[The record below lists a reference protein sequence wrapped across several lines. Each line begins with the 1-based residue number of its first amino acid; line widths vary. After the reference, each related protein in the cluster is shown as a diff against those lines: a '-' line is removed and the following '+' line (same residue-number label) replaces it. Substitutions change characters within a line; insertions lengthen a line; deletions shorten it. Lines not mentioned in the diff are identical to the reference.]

1 MIMATKDFYEQLGV
15 SKTASP
21 EEIKKAYRKLAI
33 QYHPDKNPGNKE
45 AEEKFKEI
53 SHAYEVLSDK
63 TKRAQYDQF
72 GPEAFTSAGRA
83 ASGQGGAGG
92 FHDPFD
98 IFSQVFGGGF
108 GGSGGGSIF
117 EDLFG
122 GNGSR
127 RSANGAQDGADLRY
141 DMEID
146 FEDAVYGADKKI
158 RIPKLSAC
166 EHCNSSGCE
175 PGSGRTS
182 CTRCGGSGQVSMS
195 QGFFSIRQ
203 ACPSCHGAGQ
213 IIQNPCKVCR
223 GAGRVQTEKTLQI
236 HIPPGVDTGSR
247 LRVAGEGEGGMRGG
261 SVGDLYVFIHVR
273 PHDIFRREGNDIIC
287 DMPVS
292 FAEATLGSIV
302 EVPTI
307 SGKAKMKIPEGTQN
321 GTLLRLKGKGVP
333 ALRGGSRGDMHVRI
347 FVEMPKNLS
356 REQRIE
362 LEKFSAT
369 VNNPRN
375 HPIRDQFVTNAKRF
389 MTGE

>member
-1 MIMATKDFYEQLGV
+1 MATKDFYEQLGV

-33 QYHPDKNPGNKE
+33 QFHPDKNPGNKE

-72 GPEAFTSAGRA
+72 GPDAFTSAGRA
-83 ASGQGGAGG
+83 AGGQPGAGGG

-108 GGSGGGSIF
+108 GGSGGGNIF
-117 EDLFG
+117 EDMFG
-122 GNGSR
+122 GQGGSR

-158 RIPKLSAC
+158 RIPKLSGC
-166 EHCNSSGCE
+166 GHCNSSGCE
-175 PGSGRTS
+175 PGSGRS
-182 CTRCGGSGQVSMS
+182 ACTRCGGSGQVSMS

-273 PHDIFRREGNDIIC
+273 PHDIFRRDGNDIIC

-347 FVEMPKNLS
+347 FVEIPKNLS
-356 REQRIE
+356 REQRAE
-362 LEKFSAT
+362 MEKFSAT
-369 VNNPRN
+369 VSNPRN
-375 HPIRDQFVTNAKRF
+375 HPIRDQFVNNAKRF